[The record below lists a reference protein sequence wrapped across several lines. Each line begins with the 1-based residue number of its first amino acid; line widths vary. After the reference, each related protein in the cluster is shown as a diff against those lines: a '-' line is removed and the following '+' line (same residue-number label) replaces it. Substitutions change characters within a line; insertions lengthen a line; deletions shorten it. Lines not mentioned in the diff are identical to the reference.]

1 MKKLFLAILAVT
13 LVIFSSIGCMQRAP
27 LETTQGVWNDSKDSI
42 NTSYTDVIVA
52 FYSDKTGEKLV
63 FLGQK
68 YHYLFD
74 QGAKAFSELLKAK
87 EFLHLQ
93 QKNFHVEASLD
104 PKDNRKV
111 DLKVNAELPLS
122 TLNAKQKA
130 WLASHNFTLQQSR
143 VYVGQEP
150 DPLYASRPVYRN
162 QTVYLKTFFMKGT
175 RYVANAKINE
185 KAIKLTQARRLYV
198 TGYKYQD
205 KSLIKKIAMT
215 PLALVGDAAADIVVV
230 GVNILLSP
238 LLLFL

>member
-1 MKKLFLAILAVT
+1 MKKLFFAILAVT
-13 LVIFSSIGCMQRAP
+13 LVFFSSLGCMQRAP
-27 LETTQGVWNDSKDSI
+27 LEMTQEVWNNEQDSV

-52 FYSDKTGEKLV
+52 FYSDKRGEKLV
-63 FLGQK
+63 FLGKK

-74 QGAKAFSELLKAK
+74 QGARGFSELLKAK
-87 EFLHLQ
+87 KFLYLQ
-93 QKNFHVEASLD
+93 QKNFQVETSLD

-111 DLKVNAELPLS
+111 NLKVSAELPLS
-122 TLNAKQKA
+122 TLNEKQKA

-162 QTVYLKTFFMKGT
+162 QTVYLKTFFLKGT
-175 RYVANAKINE
+175 RYIANAEINK
-185 KAIKLTQARRLYV
+185 KAIKLTQARRLNV
-198 TGYKYQD
+198 IGYKYQD
-205 KSLIKKIAMT
+205 KSMIKKIVMT

-238 LLLFL
+238 LLILF